1 MHPCVLRVY
10 LGNKDSEKSR
20 LSYDFAAQKIEAKK
34 STHPCALRESAIS
47 EKVKIDTLI

>member
-1 MHPCVLRVY
+1 MILTGK
-10 LGNKDSEKSR
+10 LSTEKAD
-20 LSYDFAAQKIEAKK
+20 LAVQKIEAKK